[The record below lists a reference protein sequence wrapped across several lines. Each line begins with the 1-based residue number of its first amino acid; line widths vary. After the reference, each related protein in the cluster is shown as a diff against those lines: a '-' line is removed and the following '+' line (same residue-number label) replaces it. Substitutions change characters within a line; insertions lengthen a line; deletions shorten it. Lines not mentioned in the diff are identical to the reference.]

1 LSDTVV
7 LHGDALDRD
16 LLEEEAI
23 ESMDDFLALTNDD
36 ETNILSSLIARK
48 YKVPHVVTLVNR
60 AIYSDLV
67 REIGLDVIVS
77 PRFTTAA
84 SIFWHVRKGRIL
96 GMSPLGDGKLEVIEA
111 EALETAMILE
121 SPLKDLQL
129 PLDTVIG
136 AIVRGEQVII
146 PNGDTQIMP
155 HDHVVLVSRAE
166 AIREVERLFE
176 VRLEFF

>member
-1 LSDTVV
+1 
-7 LHGDALDRD
+7 
-16 LLEEEAI
+16 LEEESI
-23 ESMDDFLALTNDD
+23 EHMDDFLALTNDD

-84 SIFWHVRKGRIL
+84 SILCHVRKGRIL
-96 GMSPLGDGKLEVIEA
+96 GMSPLGDGTLEVVEA
-111 EALETAMILE
+111 EAFATAMILDA
-121 SPLKDLQL
+121 PLKSLKL
-129 PLDTVIG
+129 PKDTVIG
-136 AIVRGEQVII
+136 AVVRGEEVII
-146 PNGDTQIMP
+146 PNGETVILP
-155 HDHVVLVSRAE
+155 HDLVVLVSRAE
-166 AIREVERLFE
+166 SIREIERLFE